1 METLGLD
8 AGALGDGDL
17 SALTLP
23 HNSDQFT
30 SSELETLVNIQA
42 ELDRLNST
50 VGVEGTLEEEL
61 EGGGDGLTVGGT
73 VESVVTVVSEDHGRG
88 NMAHSP
94 EAILPEIMEETT
106 TVEDMDMHEIEM
118 STPSPETGDPLQQPE
133 ISAKQFTSVSNN
145 LTFTSSTVTS
155 KTTGSSIVVIQSP
168 VSSSASV
175 TTSPSLTSKHVTV
188 SAGQLVGKIA
198 GISSNVAISSVPQFQ
213 SLAQTLVTAKSA
225 DGNIVQLRPANLNRQ
240 VIATSTAGNLTAGS
254 LQGIKPLQSTT
265 KRPASGTTGQMRNV
279 SNDIYHFYCCG
290 GC

>member
-61 EGGGDGLTVGGT
+61 EGGGDGLTVGET
-73 VESVVTVVSEDHGRG
+73 VESVVTVVSEDHGQG
-88 NMAHSP
+88 DVAHSP

-106 TVEDMDMHEIEM
+106 AVEDLDMHEIEM
-118 STPSPETGDPLQQPE
+118 STPSPEMGDPLIQQE
-133 ISAKQFTSVSNN
+133 ISAKEFTSVSNN
-145 LTFTSSTVTS
+145 LTFTSSTMTS

-175 TTSPSLTSKHVTV
+175 TTSSLTPKHVTV
-188 SAGQLVGKIA
+188 SAGQFVGKIA

-225 DGNIVQLRPANLNRQ
+225 DGNIVQLRPANLNRP
-240 VIATSTAGNLTAGS
+240 VITTSTAGNLTTAN
-254 LQGIKPLQSTT
+254 LQGIKPLQATT
-265 KRPASGTTGQMRNV
+265 KRPATGTAGQMRNV
-279 SNDIYHFYCCG
+279 SNDTYHYYSCG

>member
-50 VGVEGTLEEEL
+50 VGVEGTLGEDL
-61 EGGGDGLTVGGT
+61 EGGADGLGAGET
-73 VESVVTVVSEDHGRG
+73 VESVVTVVSEDHVQGDV
-88 NMAHSP
+88 AHSP

-106 TVEDMDMHEIEM
+106 TAVEDMDMHEIGM
-118 STPSPETGDPLQQPE
+118 STPSPEAGDSLQQQE
-133 ISAKQFTSVSNN
+133 ISTTQFTSVSNN

-155 KTTGSSIVVIQSP
+155 KSTGSSIVVIQSP
-168 VSSSASV
+168 VASSASV
-175 TTSPSLTSKHVTV
+175 TTSPSLAPTHVAL
-188 SAGQLVGKIA
+188 SGGQLVGKIA
-198 GISSNVAISSVPQFQ
+198 GMTGNVAISSVPQFQ

-225 DGNIVQLRPANLNRQ
+225 DGNIVQLRPANVNRP
-240 VIATSTAGNLTAGS
+240 VMASSTAGNLTTAN
-254 LQGIKPLQSTT
+254 LQGIKPLQATT
-265 KRPASGTTGQMRNV
+265 KRPATGTAGQMRNV
-279 SNDIYHFYCCG
+279 SSENHLRCSCVG
-290 GC
+290 

>member
-50 VGVEGTLEEEL
+50 VGVEGTLGEDL
-61 EGGGDGLTVGGT
+61 EGGADGLGAGET
-73 VESVVTVVSEDHGRG
+73 VESVVTVVSEDHVQGDV
-88 NMAHSP
+88 AHSP

-106 TVEDMDMHEIEM
+106 TAVEDMDMHEIGM
-118 STPSPETGDPLQQPE
+118 STPSPEAGDSLQQQE
-133 ISAKQFTSVSNN
+133 TTQFTSVSNN

-155 KTTGSSIVVIQSP
+155 KSTGSSIVVIQSP
-168 VSSSASV
+168 VASSASV
-175 TTSPSLTSKHVTV
+175 TTSPGLAPTHVAV
-188 SAGQLVGKIA
+188 SGGQLVGKIA
-198 GISSNVAISSVPQFQ
+198 GMTGNVAISSVPQFQ

-225 DGNIVQLRPANLNRQ
+225 DGNIVQLRPANINRP
-240 VIATSTAGNLTAGS
+240 VMASSTAGNLTTAN
-254 LQGIKPLQSTT
+254 LQGIKPLQATT
-265 KRPASGTTGQMRNV
+265 KRPATGTAGQMRNV
-279 SNDIYHFYCCG
+279 SSENHLRCSCVG
-290 GC
+290 